1 MLENVQFRNS
11 ILGLRTER
19 TKTCQS
25 GQTIPCQEV
34 EVVVEVELKVELQVK
49 VEVEVA
55 VKVRVNVKVEVE
67 KRESGRH
74 NTKWS
79 ERHCLSKWWER
90 LWKDPWKRL
99 QCSDSGGNF
108 HNS

>member
-25 GQTIPCQEV
+25 GQTRTRQEV
-34 EVVVEVELKVELQVK
+34 EVVVVVELEVKVKVKVKVAVKFEVEVK
-49 VEVEVA
+49 VE
-55 VKVRVNVKVEVE
+55 VEVE